1 MIVIH
6 HVLVTFWN
14 IFVWVDPRYLVSV
27 RLLDNSQYSWEF
39 LFLAAVAS
47 PGTDPCH
54 VFRVSIPSLHSP
66 SVPTPLLC
74 KLCHPHT
81 CPHMHRHAHKWI
93 RTGTKGRKWK
103 QISTNGQKWTQ
114 LTLNTCDTL
123 LYFSWIHLRALRPC
137 WSMVIISE
145 HCTRAGVLVR
155 QLGPPPVLPL
165 GNFLLDV
172 CRG

>member
-1 MIVIH
+1 M
-6 HVLVTFWN
+6 
-14 IFVWVDPRYLVSV
+14 DSRYLVSV

-54 VFRVSIPSLHSP
+54 VFTWQFHHCTLPLFQLPFCANCVIRTRVY
-66 SVPTPLLC
+66 TD
-74 KLCHPHT
+74 
-81 CPHMHRHAHKWI
+81 RHAHKWI

-103 QISTNGQKWTQ
+103 QINTNGQKWTQ
-114 LTLNTCDTL
+114 LALNTCDTL